1 MSITVNIRY
10 TGTGG
15 NARRFAEE
23 MISGGTVA
31 AIRAEA
37 GNIKYDYY
45 VPALENDE
53 LLLLEKWQDSDAL
66 QKHGKQ
72 ARMEKL
78 AAICAERVLV
88 SAYSPLKS

>member
-1 MSITVNIRY
+1 MIVLNVTYRCKP
-10 TGTGG
+10 G
-15 NARRFAEE
+15 RRDDFLEAIKKEG
-23 MISGGTVA
+23 IGA
-31 AIRAEA
+31 ACRAEA

-72 ARMEKL
+72 AHMEKL